1 MHFSKTAGYNR
12 DFLNANMMGPN
23 SMLILEELLQNA
35 ELKKGMRVLDLG
47 CGRGLTSIFLA
58 KEYSVQVF
66 SLDLWIPASENYAR
80 FKEMG
85 VDELAV
91 PIHADANEMPFADGY
106 FDAVISV
113 DAYHYIG
120 NNDTF
125 FAGKVKPLLKKNAL
139 VALAFPGMKCEVH
152 QNVPEDM
159 KPYWDDEALSMWQS
173 IDWWRPKFEHELDN
187 MNIWQMECFDEAWSD
202 WLATDNPYAVGDRAM
217 IKTDNGRFMNLIGI
231 TGTLK

>member
-23 SMLILEELLQNA
+23 SMLILEELLQNI

-58 KEYSVQVF
+58 KEYGVQVF

-125 FAGKVKPLLKKNAL
+125 FAEKVKPLLKKNAL

-202 WLATDNPYAVGDRAM
+202 WLATDNPYAVDDRAM

>member
-1 MHFSKTAGYNR
+1 MHFSKTAIYNR

-23 SMLILEELLQNA
+23 SMLILEELLQNI

-58 KEYSVQVF
+58 KEYGVQVF

-125 FAGKVKPLLKKNAL
+125 FAEKVKPLLKKNAL

-173 IDWWRPKFEHELDN
+173 IDWWRSKFEHELDN